1 MVIAE
6 FVHCKAWSGL
16 CWSASNT
23 SCHGKRLTRPQ
34 EKRSAC
40 NRWGPRSCKPYRF
53 QFLDEKVGISCSE
66 QACTNHSPRIE
77 PCNHNWW
84 MHHQAEQSLERLPNI
99 QTSHRFRSIDL
110 DSYWSKQSL
119 HNHFVRSYTN
129 WLVWR
134 KRRECNTCAGFRTDQ
149 WIKSL
154 AKLAKAKAR
163 ERKTNTWLAA
173 WLILFHMY
181 IIAWIYSELHA
192 IASESVNT
200 VSVSRCVMRVCMCMI
215 SMVCMCNAPPYML
228 EMWILQKWTGSWW
241 LLQSANDPPHSPAFV
256 LAQGS
261 QVIDHESHLEPTVR
275 ADTIEAS
282 R

>member
-1 MVIAE
+1 MRSKKLQALQISILRWKGWH
-6 FVHCKAWSGL
+6 FMLW
-16 CWSASNT
+16 ASLHE
-23 SCHGKRLTRPQ
+23 SQPKDRALQPQ
-34 EKRSAC
+34 LVNA
-40 NRWGPRSCKPYRF
+40 P
-53 QFLDEKVGISCSE
+53 
-66 QACTNHSPRIE
+66 
-77 PCNHNWW
+77 
-84 MHHQAEQSLERLPNI
+84 QAEQSLERLPNI

-134 KRRECNTCAGFRTDQ
+134 KRWECNTCAGFRTDQ

-181 IIAWIYSELHA
+181 IIVWIYSELHA

-200 VSVSRCVMRVCMCMI
+200 VSVSRCVCVCAC
-215 SMVCMCNAPPYML
+215 A
-228 EMWILQKWTGSWW
+228 W
-241 LLQSANDPPHSPAFV
+241 SAWSVYAMHR
-256 LAQGS
+256 
-261 QVIDHESHLEPTVR
+261 PTC
-275 ADTIEAS
+275 
-282 R
+282 